1 MKKFFKKMNNDN
13 VDIVEY
19 ILDMKRKYPEVTVHL
34 GTDSQDH
41 SSGAKFAIVV
51 AFRYGT
57 YRTQNGK
64 GVHFVFQRSE
74 FKRFK
79 NEQVRLKKE
88 IEITMGMLEFLL
100 ENNISIDGVEF
111 DFNNRIKTKSSILVQ
126 ESTGWAL
133 YMRER
138 YNQSFVIKTKP
149 DELIAVRAADSLVN

>member
-1 MKKFFKKMNNDN
+1 MKKFFKRLDNQN

-19 ILDMKRKYPEVTVHL
+19 ILDMKRKHPEVTVHL

-41 SSGAKFAIVV
+41 NTGAKFATVV

-57 YRTQNGK
+57 YRTKNGK
-64 GVHFVFQRSE
+64 GVHFVFQRNE

-79 NEQVRLKKE
+79 NEQVRLKQE
-88 IEITMGMLEFLL
+88 IKITMELLEFLL
-100 ENNISIDGVEF
+100 EHNVCIDGVEF

-133 YMRER
+133 FMKEKYG
-138 YNQSFVIKTKP
+138 QSFSISTKP
-149 DELIAVRAADSLVN
+149 DELIAVRAADSLV